1 LFSPD
6 AEKHAASFQRR
17 HAAKSN
23 ARARATD
30 DEPVAAFIVV
40 ASERAKLAGEMDE
53 PHHTHQ
59 H

>member
-1 LFSPD
+1 MFSPD

-23 ARARATD
+23 ARARETD

-40 ASERAKLAGEMDE
+40 ASERAKLS
-53 PHHTHQ
+53 T
-59 H
+59 